1 LACNKYLKFLAFFYG
16 RIAAMKLLISL
27 ILMIVIFSSCQ
38 HGPSDQLL
46 YPWKPYSKQALEQSI
61 AQHRP
66 VVIDFYADWCPIC
79 HELERTV
86 FSLPEI
92 QAKLAQV
99 TALRMDATDQDD
111 PQVQSILQ
119 EYEVEGLPTIVFIGS
134 HGQEIKDSRVIG
146 FVTPR
151 EFSQALAMFNIFK

>member
-1 LACNKYLKFLAFFYG
+1 
-16 RIAAMKLLISL
+16 MKLLISL
-27 ILMIVIFSSCQ
+27 LLLIVVFSSCQ
-38 HGPSDQLL
+38 PKEPSNQLM
-46 YPWKPYSKQALEQSI
+46 YPWKPYSKQALEEAI
-61 AQHRP
+61 ARHKP

-99 TALRMDATDQDD
+99 NALRMDATNQDD
-111 PQVQSILQ
+111 PLVQSILQ
-119 EYEVEGLPTIVFIGS
+119 EYGVEGLPTIVFLDS
-134 HGQEIKDSRVIG
+134 HGHEIKDSRVIG